1 MHSFVNLKEGGKI
14 VTNRNDNRKQP
25 HTGGSKGSDTE
36 FGAELNNLSKKARK
50 RAAREAKN
58 K

>member
-1 MHSFVNLKEGGKI
+1 M
-14 VTNRNDNRKQP
+14 TNRNDNQKQP

-36 FGAELNNLSKKARK
+36 FGVELNQSKKARK

-58 K
+58 N